1 MDLHLIQSR
10 EEFGPEER
18 RAELREVWRLNDAV
32 FTDQTHAEG
41 RPTFSEMFRMCKP
54 DRVNCIANSDIY
66 FRRDNIALL
75 TLAEP
80 TPLNAYALS
89 RWDVAPD
96 GSISLWDHLD
106 SQDTWIVYGGPHEVD
121 APFPM
126 GVPGCDNALL
136 YALQVAG
143 FKVSNPSKT
152 IRTYHLH
159 NTAHRSYLSDE
170 AGQGRGGK
178 KMYRIPPPYA
188 FAKPTEL

>member
-1 MDLHLIQSR
+1 MKVHLIQSR

-18 RAELREVWRLNDAV
+18 RAELREVWGRNDDV
-32 FTDQTHAEG
+32 FTEQTHPIG

-54 DRVNCIANSDIY
+54 DCVNIIANSDIY
-66 FRRDNIALL
+66 LDHPRYH
-75 TLAEP
+75 P
-80 TPLNAYALS
+80 TGMNLWALS
-89 RWDVAPD
+89 RYDIYAD
-96 GSISLWDHLD
+96 GSDALWDHMD

-159 NTAHRSYLSDE
+159 NSAHRSYLSDE